1 MEKILLVEDSK
12 ILSGMIKRTIEKD
25 TGLEVLVAE
34 GFGEAD
40 KLLSDNEFFA
50 AVTDLNLPDAAR
62 GSMVDYL
69 CERNIPTIVFTGDY
83 NDDLREKIWKKKIVD
98 YVLKRDPDSDKYIS
112 RLICQLLKNTRI
124 DVMVVDDSIIL
135 RNSMKKL
142 LETHLF
148 RVHTF
153 IKATDALKAIDT
165 IENLKMVISDYMMP
179 DMDGF
184 EFAREVRRKYPKDKV
199 AFIGISGSQ
208 SEQTS
213 AKFIKFGATDF
224 MMKPFSHEQFYT
236 RVNQNLQTIL
246 MIENILDLSFKDY
259 LTGLYNRRYFFME
272 MENSFDKSADKT
284 VAVIDI
290 DHFKK
295 VNDTYGHDGGDVVLK
310 FMAEKLKDY
319 VGAEGFIARF
329 GGEEFCIYIDQ
340 LKDQKYFDELR
351 EIIEGSTVGFRGED
365 IKITVSIGVT
375 STPEKSIDQMLTEAD
390 ELLYEAKTSGRN
402 RVCLKS

>member
-1 MEKILLVEDSK
+1 MKKILVVEDSRT
-12 ILSGMIKRTIEKD
+12 LSAMLKERIEVVTGMDVYI
-25 TGLEVLVAE
+25 AE

-40 KLLSDNEFFA
+40 SLLDKHEFFA
-50 AVTDLNLPDAAR
+50 AVTDLNLPDAAK

-69 CERNIPTIVFTGDY
+69 SDKSIPVIVFTGDY
-83 NDDLREKIWKKKIVD
+83 SDELREKIWKKKIVD
-98 YVLKRDPDSDKYIS
+98 YVLKRDKDSDKYIS
-112 RLICQLLKNTRI
+112 SLLLQLVKNMTI
-124 DVMVVDDSIIL
+124 DVLVADDSMIL

-153 IKATDALKAIDT
+153 SSATDALRAIDN
-165 IENLKMVISDYMMP
+165 IENLKLVISDYMMP

-184 EFAREVRRKYPKDKV
+184 EFARAVRKNHPKDKV

-213 AKFIKFGATDF
+213 AKFIKFGASDF

-246 MIENILDLSFKDY
+246 MIENIRDLSFKDY

-272 MENSFDKSADKT
+272 MDEVFDKEASKT
-284 VAVIDI
+284 VAVLDI

-295 VNDTYGHDGGDVVLK
+295 VNDTYGHDGGDEVLRQ
-310 FMAEKLKDY
+310 MAKLLTEYAGTDGL
-319 VGAEGFIARF
+319 VTRF
-329 GGEEFCIYIDQ
+329 GGEEFCIYFSGG
-340 LKDQKYFDELR
+340 KDADYFETMR
-351 EIIEGSTVGFRGED
+351 KKIESMVIGFND
-365 IKITVSIGVT
+365 IPIKITASIGVSSSSGIT
-375 STPEKSIDQMLTEAD
+375 IDEMITEAD
-390 ELLYEAKTSGRN
+390 KLLYKAKTGGRN
-402 RVCLKS
+402 KVCIKS